1 MGRRRWRCTAEI
13 KSRKGYQKKRSR
25 SHRKEFVRGGADPK
39 IRMYDIG
46 NKSKDDWD
54 VVIALV
60 VIGEPRKI
68 SHFALEAIRISVNRK
83 LQADL
88 GRTGFYMKIRK
99 HPHFVW
105 REHTQ
110 LGFAGAD
117 RISTGMR
124 NAFGKPIGR
133 CAIVKPGDILFQVG
147 VDLKGAAAVKDAV
160 RIARYKVCTQTK
172 IVLMKAKSPE
182 IANKVP
188 LPRLE
193 QFVF

>member
-1 MGRRRWRCTAEI
+1 MARRRWRCAAEV

-25 SHRKEFVRGGADPK
+25 SHKKEFVRGGADPK
-39 IRMYDIG
+39 IRAFDIG
-46 NKSKDDWD
+46 NKSKQDWE
-54 VVIALV
+54 VTLGLV

-83 LQADL
+83 LQTEL
-88 GRTGFYMKIRK
+88 GRQGFYMKIRK
-99 HPHFVW
+99 HPHYMW

-133 CAIVKPGDILFQVG
+133 CAIVKPGHVIFQVSC
-147 VDLKGAAAVKDAV
+147 DLKGVPVVKDAM
-160 RIARYKVCTQTK
+160 RIARYKICTKTK
-172 IVLMKAKSPE
+172 VLILNTATPE
-182 IANKVP
+182 MANKIP
-188 LPRLE
+188 LPKRE
-193 QFVF
+193 QFIF